1 MAPRGSV
8 LLGHIRLLNMHLLL
22 YLFVERG
29 TARSTG
35 TLSFLEVLVP
45 AGFDSIRAMGGQGP
59 VRLPV
64 LWQNAVVLQTLTER
78 KEWKFFGVLPKADPG
93 LAAAWWTALLLRGI
107 LPAAFA
113 IAMGVLVGA
122 VQRGDP
128 LAGPLGFAG
137 SIFVLLQVLSPI
149 HQAVSANLGDRTAA
163 WLYDR
168 LTEACVRPPGM
179 GHLEDPALTSDL
191 TVARD
196 FDLGM
201 TGPPLSISLDFIATG
216 MAEMIGGVACA
227 VILARYAWWAPIVLA
242 GAWLATH
249 WLLRESAIWRDRNT
263 EEVRGAQRD
272 ADYAYRLAVDPPA
285 SKELRLFGLA
295 GWTIDRFLARRTRL
309 HELQYAATRLRERPV
324 IWSMLLVVS
333 ANVLVFWLLASAAA
347 HGRISLGEAVVY
359 VQSAIG
365 VSMIAFGGFSWALDG
380 AAAPVAAVL
389 RLEPAMRPAGS
400 LRSGDRSADAT
411 PARGIRL
418 RDVTFAYPT
427 AGAAPPSTGATVLE
441 HFDLTIPAGSSLAIV
456 GQNGAGK
463 TTIAKLLCRL
473 YDPQSGAIEIDGV
486 DIRELDLASWRS
498 RVAAVFQDFIRLEL
512 PLRDNVAPAG
522 APDAVV
528 RAALESAGATNLAAL
543 DTVLAR
549 GYTGGTD
556 LSGGQWQRVA
566 LARALCAVTV
576 GAGVVL
582 LDEPTA
588 QLDVRGEAEIFDRL
602 LAETRH
608 CTTILI
614 SHRFSTVRHAD
625 RICVLEH
632 GRVVELGTHD
642 ELMALGGRY
651 RTMFELQAERF
662 TATEDEEGKAYD
674 VLA

>member
-1 MAPRGSV
+1 MTLATTVSS
-8 LLGHIRLLNMHLLL
+8 LGCAWAA
-22 YLFVERG
+22 E
-29 TARSTG
+29 
-35 TLSFLEVLVP
+35 
-45 AGFDSIRAMGGQGP
+45 P
-59 VRLPV
+59 VRAPV
-64 LWQNAVVLQTLTER
+64 LWQNAGVLQHLTER

-93 LAAAWWTALLLRGI
+93 LAAAWWAALLLRGI

-128 LAGPLGFAG
+128 LTGRLAFAG
-137 SIFVLLQVLSPI
+137 AIFVLLQVLSPI
-149 HQAVSANLGDRTAA
+149 HQAVSTSLGDRTAA

-179 GHLEDPALTSDL
+179 GHLEDPTLTGDL
-191 TVARD
+191 TIARD

-201 TGPPLSISLDFIATG
+201 TGPPLSISMDFIATG
-216 MAEMIGGVACA
+216 MVEMIGGVASA

-249 WLLRESAIWRDRNT
+249 WLLRERAIWHDRNT

-295 GWTIDRFLARRTRL
+295 GWTIDRFIARRIRL
-309 HELQYAATRLRERPV
+309 HQLQYAATRLRERPV

-333 ANVLVFWLLASAAA
+333 ANVVVFWLLASAAA
-347 HGRISLGEAVVY
+347 AGRISLGEVVVY
-359 VQSAIG
+359 VQSAVG

-380 AAAPVAAVL
+380 AAAPVVAVM
-389 RLEPAMRPAGS
+389 RLEPAMRPAGGLS
-400 LRSGDRSADAT
+400 SGKRPADAK
-411 PARGIRL
+411 PARDIRL
-418 RDVTFAYPT
+418 RDVSFAYPAAAST
-427 AGAAPPSTGATVLE
+427 PLSAGGVPVLE
-441 HFDLTIPAGSSLAIV
+441 HLDLTIPAGSSLAIV

-522 APDAVV
+522 APDDVV
-528 RAALESAGATNLAAL
+528 RAALESAGATDLAAL

-549 GYTGGTD
+549 GYDGGTD
-556 LSGGQWQRVA
+556 LSGGQWQRIA
-566 LARALCAVTV
+566 LARALAAVKL

-602 LAETRH
+602 LAATRH

-614 SHRFSTVRHAD
+614 SRRFSTVRHAD

-632 GRVVELGTHD
+632 GRLIELGTHD
-642 ELMALGGRY
+642 ELMALAGRY
-651 RTMFELQAERF
+651 RTMFDLQAQRF
-662 TATEDEEGKAYD
+662 NVPDDEEGTTYD
-674 VLA
+674 VLT

>member
-1 MAPRGSV
+1 
-8 LLGHIRLLNMHLLL
+8 
-22 YLFVERG
+22 
-29 TARSTG
+29 
-35 TLSFLEVLVP
+35 
-45 AGFDSIRAMGGQGP
+45 
-59 VRLPV
+59 
-64 LWQNAVVLQTLTER
+64 VVLQSLTER
-78 KEWKFFGVLPKADPG
+78 KEWQFFSVLPKADPG
-93 LAAAWWTALLLRGI
+93 LASAWWAALLLRGM
-107 LPAAFA
+107 LPAVFA

-128 LAGPLGFAG
+128 LTGPLAFAG
-137 SIFVLLQVLSPI
+137 TIFVLLQVLSPI

-201 TGPPLSISLDFIATG
+201 TGPPLSISMDFIATG
-216 MAEMIGGVACA
+216 MVEMIGGVAFA
-227 VILARYAWWAPIVLA
+227 LILAKYAWWAPIVLA

-263 EEVRGAQRD
+263 DEVRAAQRD
-272 ADYAYRLAVDPPA
+272 ADCAYRLAVEPPA

-295 GWTIDRFLARRTRL
+295 SWTIDRFIARRTRL
-309 HELQYAATRLRERPV
+309 HELQYIATRLRERPV

-333 ANVLVFWLLASAAA
+333 ANVVLFWLLASAAA
-347 HGRISLGEAVVY
+347 DGRISLGELAVY
-359 VQSAIG
+359 AQSAVG

-389 RLEPAMRPAGS
+389 RLEPTMRPAGR
-400 LRSGDRSADAT
+400 LRSGNRPADGT
-411 PARGIRL
+411 PAREIRL
-418 RDVTFAYPT
+418 RDVTFAYSAGSST
-427 AGAAPPSTGATVLE
+427 APSAGTPVLKD
-441 HFDLTIPAGSSLAIV
+441 FDLTIPARSSLAIV
-456 GQNGAGK
+456 GRNGAGK

-473 YDPQSGAIEIDGV
+473 YDPQSGAIEIDGM
-486 DIRELDLASWRS
+486 DIREFDLASWRS
-498 RVAAVFQDFIRLEL
+498 RVTAVFQDFIRLEL

-522 APDAVV
+522 APDDVV
-528 RAALESAGATNLAAL
+528 RAALDSAGATNLAAL

-549 GYTGGTD
+549 GYHGGTD
-556 LSGGQWQRVA
+556 LSGGQWQRIA
-566 LARALCAVTV
+566 LARALAAVRL

-602 LAETRH
+602 LAATRH

-632 GRVVELGTHD
+632 GRVIELGTHE
-642 ELMALGGRY
+642 ELMALAGRY
-651 RTMFELQAERF
+651 RTMFDLQAQRF
-662 TATEDEEGKAYD
+662 NVPDDEEGTTYD
-674 VLA
+674 SLS

>member
-1 MAPRGSV
+1 MAGMFQRV
-8 LLGHIRLLNMHLLL
+8 N
-22 YLFVERG
+22 
-29 TARSTG
+29 
-35 TLSFLEVLVP
+35 
-45 AGFDSIRAMGGQGP
+45 
-59 VRLPV
+59 
-64 LWQNAVVLQTLTER
+64 ER
-78 KEWKFFGVLPKADPG
+78 KEWKFFTVLPRAAPG
-93 LAAAWWTALLLRGI
+93 LALAWWLALLLRGA
-107 LPAAFA
+107 LPATFA

-122 VQRGDP
+122 VQRGDS
-128 LAGPLGFAG
+128 LAGPLAFVGA
-137 SIFVLLQVLSPI
+137 IFVLLQILSPI

-168 LTEACVRPPGM
+168 LTEACVRPPGI
-179 GHLEDPALTSDL
+179 GHLEDPKLTSDL

-201 TGPPLSISLDFIATG
+201 TGPPLTISMDFIASG
-216 MAEMIGGVACA
+216 MVEMVGGIACT
-227 VILARYAWWAPIVLA
+227 VILARYTWWAPILLA
-242 GAWLATH
+242 GAWAATH
-249 WLLRESAIWRDRNT
+249 WLLRESAVWRDRNT
-263 EEVRGAQRD
+263 EEVRSAQRD

-295 GWTIDRFLARRTRL
+295 AWTMERFIARRARL
-309 HELQYAATRLRERPV
+309 HELQYAATRLRERPL
-324 IWSMLLVVS
+324 IWSLLLVVG
-333 ANVLVFWLLASAAA
+333 ANIAVFWALASSAAN
-347 HGRISLGEAVVY
+347 GRITLGAAVVY
-359 VQSAIG
+359 MQSAVG

-389 RLEPAMRPAGS
+389 RLEPAMRPAGA
-400 LRSGDRSADAT
+400 LQSGSCAVDIKRAHE
-411 PARGIRL
+411 IRL
-418 RDVTFAYPT
+418 REVMFSYPT
-427 AGAAPPSTGATVLE
+427 GGAAPVLE

-473 YDPQSGAIEIDGV
+473 YDPQSGSIEIDGT
-486 DIRELDLASWRS
+486 DLREFDLSSWRS
-498 RVAAVFQDFIRLEL
+498 RIAAVFQDFIHLEL

-522 APDAVV
+522 APDDVV
-528 RAALESAGATNLAAL
+528 QAALESAGAAKLASL

-549 GYTGGTD
+549 GYDGGTD

-566 LARALCAVTV
+566 LARALSAVKT

-602 LAETRH
+602 LTATRH

-632 GRVVELGTHD
+632 GRVIELGTHD
-642 ELMALGGRY
+642 ELMTLGGRY
-651 RTMFELQAERF
+651 RTMFDLQAERF
-662 TATEDEEGKAYD
+662 SVPTDEEGTAYD
-674 VLA
+674 VLS

>member
-1 MAPRGSV
+1 
-8 LLGHIRLLNMHLLL
+8 
-22 YLFVERG
+22 
-29 TARSTG
+29 
-35 TLSFLEVLVP
+35 
-45 AGFDSIRAMGGQGP
+45 
-59 VRLPV
+59 
-64 LWQNAVVLQTLTER
+64 VVLPSLTER

-93 LAAAWWTALLLRGI
+93 LAAAWWTVLLLRGI

-113 IAMGVLVGA
+113 IAMGVLVSA
-122 VQRGDP
+122 VQHAGSLIGP
-128 LAGPLGFAG
+128 LALAG
-137 SIFVLLQVLSPI
+137 AIFVLLQVLSPI

-179 GHLEDPALTSDL
+179 GHLEDSTLTSDL

-201 TGPPLSISLDFIATG
+201 TGPPLAISMDFIATG
-216 MAEMIGGVACA
+216 MVEMIGGVAAA
-227 VILARYAWWAPIVLA
+227 VILARYAWWAPVVLG

-249 WLLRESAIWRDRNT
+249 WILSDSAIWHDRQT

-295 GWTIDRFLARRTRL
+295 GWTIDRFIARRTRL
-309 HELQYAATRLRERPV
+309 HELQYAATRLRERSV

-333 ANVLVFWLLASAAA
+333 ANVVVFWLLASAAA
-347 HGRISLGEAVVY
+347 SGRISLGEVVVY
-359 VQSAIG
+359 VQCAIG
-365 VSMIAFGGFSWALDG
+365 VSMIAFGGFGWTLDG

-389 RLEPAMRPAGS
+389 RLEAAMRPAGE
-400 LRSGDRSADAT
+400 LRSGDHSAKGT
-411 PARGIRL
+411 PAREIRL
-418 RDVTFAYPT
+418 RDVTFGYP
-427 AGAAPPSTGATVLE
+427 AGVPVLD

-463 TTIAKLLCRL
+463 TTLAKLLCRL
-473 YDPQSGAIEIDGV
+473 YDPQSGAIEIDGR
-486 DIRELDLASWRS
+486 DLREFDLASWRS
-498 RVAAVFQDFIRLEL
+498 RVTAVFQDFIRLEL
-512 PLRDNVAPAG
+512 PVRDNVAPAG
-522 APDAVV
+522 APDDVI
-528 RAALESAGATNLAAL
+528 RGALESAGAANLAAL

-549 GYTGGTD
+549 GYDGGTD
-556 LSGGQWQRVA
+556 LSGGQWQRIA
-566 LARALCAVTV
+566 LARALAAVKL

-602 LAETRH
+602 LSATRH

-632 GRVVELGTHD
+632 GRVIELGTHD
-642 ELMALGGRY
+642 ELMALDGRY
-651 RTMFELQAERF
+651 RTMFDLQAQRF
-662 TATEDEEGKAYD
+662 NVPEEEVGTAYD
-674 VLA
+674 VL

>member
-1 MAPRGSV
+1 M
-8 LLGHIRLLNMHLLL
+8 L
-22 YLFVERG
+22 ER
-29 TARSTG
+29 
-35 TLSFLEVLVP
+35 
-45 AGFDSIRAMGGQGP
+45 
-59 VRLPV
+59 
-64 LWQNAVVLQTLTER
+64 LTER
-78 KEWKFFGVLPKADPG
+78 KEWKFFSVLPKAAPG
-93 LAAAWWTALLLRGI
+93 PASVWWFVLLLRGI

-122 VQRGDP
+122 VQRGQPLLVP
-128 LAGPLGFAG
+128 LALVGA
-137 SIFVLLQVLSPI
+137 IFVLLQVLTPI
-149 HQAVSANLGDRTAA
+149 HQALSANLGDRTAA

-168 LTEACVRPPGM
+168 LTEACVRPLGV
-179 GHLEDPALTSDL
+179 GHLEDPKLTGDL

-201 TGPPLSISLDFIATG
+201 TGPPLTISMDFIASG
-216 MAEMIGGVACA
+216 MVEMVGGVACA
-227 VILARYAWWAPIVLA
+227 VILAKYAWWAPIVLA
-242 GAWLATH
+242 GAWGATH
-249 WLLRESAIWRDRNT
+249 WLLRESAVWRDRNT

-285 SKELRLFGLA
+285 SKELRLFGLV
-295 GWTIDRFLARRTRL
+295 GWTIERFIARRTRL
-309 HELQYAATRLRERPV
+309 HELQYAATRLRERPL
-324 IWSMLLVVS
+324 IWSLLLVVS
-333 ANVLVFWLLASAAA
+333 ANIAVFWALAGDAAN
-347 HGRISLGEAVVY
+347 GRITLGTAVVY
-359 VQSAIG
+359 MQSAIG

-389 RLEPAMRPAGS
+389 RLEPAMRPAGA
-400 LRSGDRSADAT
+400 LESGNR
-411 PARGIRL
+411 PVLARGAHEIRL

-427 AGAAPPSTGATVLE
+427 GDAAPVLE

-473 YDPQSGAIEIDGV
+473 YDPQSGKIEVDGV
-486 DIRELDLASWRS
+486 DLQEFDLASWRS
-498 RVAAVFQDFIRLEL
+498 RIAAVFQDFIRLEL

-528 RAALESAGATNLAAL
+528 HAALESAGAANLASL

-549 GYTGGTD
+549 GYDGGTD

-566 LARALCAVTV
+566 LARALSAVKMS
-576 GAGVVL
+576 AGVVL

-602 LAETRH
+602 LAATRH

-625 RICVLEH
+625 RICMLEH
-632 GRVVELGTHD
+632 GHVIELGTHD
-642 ELMALGGRY
+642 ELMAVGGRY
-651 RTMFELQAERF
+651 RTMFDLQAERF
-662 TATEDEEGKAYD
+662 SKPADEEGKAYD

>member
-1 MAPRGSV
+1 V
-8 LLGHIRLLNMHLLL
+8 LKR
-22 YLFVERG
+22 
-29 TARSTG
+29 
-35 TLSFLEVLVP
+35 
-45 AGFDSIRAMGGQGP
+45 
-59 VRLPV
+59 
-64 LWQNAVVLQTLTER
+64 LTER
-78 KEWKFFGVLPKADPG
+78 KEWKFFSVLPKADAG
-93 LAAAWWTALLLRGI
+93 LTAAWWASLLLRGI
-107 LPAAFA
+107 LPAGFA
-113 IAMGVLVGA
+113 IAMGVLVSA
-122 VQRGDP
+122 VQRGDF
-128 LAGPLGFAG
+128 LAGPLALAG
-137 SIFVLLQVLSPI
+137 AIFVLLQVLSPI

-168 LTEACVRPPGM
+168 LTESCVRPPGM
-179 GHLEDPALTSDL
+179 GHLEDPTLTNDL

-201 TGPPLSISLDFIATG
+201 TGPPLAISMDFIATG
-216 MAEMIGGVACA
+216 MVEMIGGVASA
-227 VILARYAWWAPIVLA
+227 LILARYAWWAPIVLA

-249 WLLRESAIWRDRNT
+249 WLLRESAIWQDRNT
-263 EEVRGAQRD
+263 AEVRGAQRD

-285 SKELRLFGLA
+285 SKELRMFGLD
-295 GWTIDRFLARRTRL
+295 GWTIDRFIARRARL

-324 IWSMLLVVS
+324 IWTLLLVVS

-347 HGRISLGEAVVY
+347 AGRISLGEVVVY

-389 RLEPAMRPAGS
+389 RLERAMRPAGA
-400 LRSGDRSADAT
+400 LRSGNRPADAT
-411 PARGIRL
+411 PAREIRL
-418 RDVTFAYPT
+418 RDVTFAYP
-427 AGAAPPSTGATVLE
+427 AGKPVLE
-441 HFDLTIPAGSSLAIV
+441 HFDLTISAGSSLAIV

-473 YDPQSGAIEIDGV
+473 YDPQSGAIEIDGA

-522 APDAVV
+522 APDDVV
-528 RAALESAGATNLAAL
+528 HAALESAGATNLTTL

-549 GYTGGTD
+549 GYDGGTD

-566 LARALCAVTV
+566 LARALAAVKL

-602 LAETRH
+602 LAVTRH

-632 GRVVELGTHD
+632 GRVIELGTHE
-642 ELMALGGRY
+642 ELMTLAGRY
-651 RTMFELQAERF
+651 RTMFDLQAQRF
-662 TATEDEEGKAYD
+662 NVPEEEGTTYD
-674 VLA
+674 VLS